1 MTHRIRPRGAKRLF
15 SFVVRSREDIRDDVD
30 EEFAFHLDMRV
41 DDLMRE
47 GLSES
52 EARSQALGEF
62 GSQSRGARA
71 CAREGLTVERQRTL
85 ARLISELR
93 QDATFGARLL
103 RRSPG
108 FSTVAIL
115 TLALAIGGN
124 TAIFSLVNALALKP
138 LPVRA
143 PEEVVRVYTGQSM
156 TSWLTYQDIARRSE
170 VFSDVAAHTGATR
183 TLITNDSTARL
194 SGETTSTNY
203 LTMLGVPATL
213 GRTYLPSDS
222 RADVVVLAERTWRTR
237 FASDPSIV
245 GRRIQL
251 GGRPFEIV
259 GVMPRGFRGARPPA
273 FVSEFWVPIDPAISE
288 RTLQDRGKTQ
298 FQIAARLKRGVT
310 GAQAQAATQIIGQQL
325 AMEHPD
331 LGERL
336 AQTEVF
342 HAEGIAGFRG
352 LTKTLLPLFAFVGL
366 LTIVAGLVLL
376 VGCANIAGLLLG
388 RGASRRREIG
398 VRLALGAGRSRLI
411 RQLLTESLILA
422 LLGGSAGI
430 LLAFWLGG
438 SMNSLVSR
446 LPIPIELDLSLDR
459 RMLIYTL
466 TLSLLTAVLCG
477 LAPARRAT
485 QMSVIP
491 ALKDDEAMPRRQ
503 RMRSWLVVGQVG
515 LSCALLLW
523 SGLFVR
529 SLSNARLI
537 DPGFEPAGI
546 VLAHIQLDGDAT
558 KSDAI
563 APLLAEFQSR
573 IHAIPGVQSQ
583 GMAKIVPLALM
594 GREETRM
601 RLDTDP
607 SDQRGPMVLVNRVSP
622 GWFRTVQIPVLA
634 GRDFTEDDR
643 AGAPD
648 VVIVNET
655 AARQFWNGDFVGKR
669 VDNRE
674 VVGVVRDSKY
684 WTIGETVRPL
694 VYTAYL
700 QRPELEVSVF
710 VRTSDAAGTAKALR
724 AEVARMDPTVVV
736 EVRQMT
742 DAVAVA
748 LVPAQLGAALTSGF
762 GALGTLLA
770 MMGIYGLVAFTVSQR
785 TRELGIRKAVGAT
798 SRDIVRLVISGTA
811 VPVGIGLVSGL
822 GLGTLGAIAL
832 GSFIVGVS
840 PIDPLTI
847 TLTTV
852 LVVGTT
858 LAASTLPALRAA
870 SVDPLRALKSE

>member
-1 MTHRIRPRGAKRLF
+1 LF
-15 SFVVRSREDIRDDVD
+15 SFVARSRQDIHDDVQ

-41 DDLMRE
+41 ADLVNA

-52 EARSQALGEF
+52 EARSQALREF
-62 GSQSRGARA
+62 GNRARGAQA

-85 ARLISELR
+85 ARLVGELR

-108 FSTVAIL
+108 FSTVAIV

-124 TAIFSLVNALALKP
+124 TTIFSLVNALALKP

-143 PEEVVRVYTGQSM
+143 PGEVVRVYTGQSQ
-156 TSWLTYQDIARRSE
+156 TSWPTYQDITTRSE
-170 VFSDVAAHTGATR
+170 VFSDVAAHAGATR
-183 TLITNDSTARL
+183 TLNTDDRTVRL

-213 GRTYLPSDS
+213 GRTYLPSDA

-245 GRRIQL
+245 GRRILL
-251 GGRPFEIV
+251 GGRPFEVV

-273 FVSEFWVPIDPAISE
+273 FLSEFWMPIDPALSE
-288 RTLQDRGKTQ
+288 PTLQDRGKTQ
-298 FQIAARLKRGVT
+298 FQIAARLKPGVT
-310 GAQAQAATQIIGQQL
+310 VAQAQAATQVIGQQL
-325 AMEHPD
+325 ALEHPD
-331 LGERL
+331 LGERFG
-336 AQTEVF
+336 QTEVF

-411 RQLLTESLILA
+411 RQLLTESLLLA

-430 LLAFWLGG
+430 LLAFWIGG
-438 SMNSLVSR
+438 SMNSLVSQ
-446 LPIPIELDLSLDR
+446 LPLPIELDLSLDR

-466 TLSLLTAVLCG
+466 TLSLLTAMLCG

-485 QMSVIP
+485 RMSVIP
-491 ALKDDEAMPRRQ
+491 ALKDDEPMPLRQ

-523 SGLFVR
+523 SGLFIR
-529 SLSNARLI
+529 SLSNAQGI
-537 DPGFEPAGI
+537 DPGFNPAGI
-546 VLAHIQLDGDAT
+546 VLGHLQLDEDAT
-558 KSDAI
+558 TSDAI
-563 APLLAEFQSR
+563 APLLADLQSR
-573 IHAIPGVQSQ
+573 IQAMPGVQSQ

-594 GREETRM
+594 GREEMRM

-607 SDQRGPMVLVNRVSP
+607 LDQRGPMVLVNRVSP
-622 GWFRTVQIPVLA
+622 GWFRTVQIPLLA

-643 AGAPD
+643 VGAPG

-684 WTIGETVRPL
+684 WTIGETARPL

-700 QRPELEVSVF
+700 QRPEREVSVF
-710 VRTSDAAGTAKALR
+710 VRTSDTAGTAKALR
-724 AEVARMDPTVVV
+724 AEIARMDPAIVVD
-736 EVRQMT
+736 VRQMT

-762 GALGTLLA
+762 GVLGTLLA
-770 MMGIYGLVAFTVSQR
+770 MMGIYGLVAFTVAQR

-798 SRDIVRLVISGTA
+798 SGDIVRLVIYGTA
-811 VPVGIGLVSGL
+811 VPVGIGLVSGV
-822 GLGTLGAIAL
+822 GLGTLGAVAL
-832 GSFIVGVS
+832 RSFIVGVS
-840 PIDPLTI
+840 PLDPLAI
-847 TLTTV
+847 AATTV

-858 LAASTLPALRAA
+858 LAASALPALRAA
-870 SVDPLRALKSE
+870 SVDPLKALKTE

>member
-15 SFVVRSREDIRDDVD
+15 SFGARSRQDIHDDVQ

-41 DDLMRE
+41 ADLVQA
-47 GLSES
+47 GLSEPD
-52 EARSQALGEF
+52 ARRQALREF
-62 GSQSRGARA
+62 GNQSHGAQA
-71 CAREGLTVERQRTL
+71 CAREGLSVERQRTL
-85 ARLISELR
+85 ARLVSELR

-143 PEEVVRVYTGQSM
+143 PHEVVRVYTGQSQS
-156 TSWLTYQDIARRSE
+156 SWPTYRDIATRSE
-170 VFSDVAAHTGATR
+170 VFSDVAAHAGAMR
-183 TLITNDSTARL
+183 TLNTDDSTARL

-203 LTMLGVPATL
+203 LTMLGVPASL

-222 RADVVVLAERTWRTR
+222 RADMVVLAERTWRTR
-237 FASDPSIV
+237 FASDSSIL
-245 GRRIQL
+245 GRRILL
-251 GGRPFEIV
+251 GGRPFEVV

-273 FVSEFWVPIDPAISE
+273 FLSEFWIPIDPALSE

-298 FQIAARLKRGVT
+298 FQIAARLKPGMT
-310 GAQAQAATQIIGQQL
+310 LAQAQAATQVIGQQL
-325 AMEHPD
+325 ALEHPD
-331 LGERL
+331 LGERF

-342 HAEGIAGFRG
+342 HAEGIDGFRG
-352 LTKTLLPLFAFVGL
+352 VTKTLLPLFAFVGL

-398 VRLALGAGRSRLI
+398 VRLALGAGRARLI
-411 RQLLTESLILA
+411 RQLLTESLLLA
-422 LLGGSAGI
+422 LLGGSAGL
-430 LLAFWLGG
+430 LLAFWIGG

-446 LPIPIELDLSLDR
+446 LPMPIELDLSLDR
-459 RMLIYTL
+459 RMMIYTL

-485 QMSVIP
+485 RMSVVP
-491 ALKDDEAMPRRQ
+491 ALKDDESMPRRQ

-529 SLSNARLI
+529 SLSNAQGI
-537 DPGFEPAGI
+537 DPGFEPSGVVI
-546 VLAHIQLDGDAT
+546 GQIQLDEDAIPA
-558 KSDAI
+558 SAI
-563 APLLAEFQSR
+563 APLLGNLRSQLQS
-573 IHAIPGVQSQ
+573 IPGVQSQ
-583 GMAKIVPLALM
+583 GMATIVPLALM

-622 GWFRTVQIPVLA
+622 GWFRTVQIPLLA
-634 GRDFTEDDR
+634 GRDFNEDDR
-643 AGAPD
+643 LGAPG

-655 AARQFWNGDFVGKR
+655 AARQFWNGNALGRR
-669 VDNRE
+669 VDGRE

-684 WTIGETVRPL
+684 WTIGESVRPL

-700 QRPELEVSVF
+700 QRPERGVIVF
-710 VRTSDAAGTAKALR
+710 VRTSDTSGTAKALR
-724 AEVARMDPTVVV
+724 TEMARLDPTAFVD
-736 EVRQMT
+736 VRQMT

-748 LVPAQLGAALTSGF
+748 LVPAQVGAALTSGF

-770 MMGIYGLVAFTVSQR
+770 MMGIYGLVAFTVAQR

-798 SRDIVRLVISGTA
+798 SADIVRLVVAGSA

-822 GLGTLGAIAL
+822 GLGTLGAVAL
-832 GSFIVGVS
+832 GSLIVGVS
-840 PIDPLTI
+840 PVDPLAI
-847 TLTTV
+847 AATTV

-858 LAASTLPALRAA
+858 LTASALPALRAA
-870 SVDPLRALKSE
+870 RVDPLKALKAE

>member
-1 MTHRIRPRGAKRLF
+1 MTPGIRPRGTKRLF
-15 SFVVRSREDIRDDVD
+15 GFVTRSRADIRDDVQ

-47 GLSES
+47 GLSQS
-52 EARSQALGEF
+52 EARAQALREF
-62 GSQSRGARA
+62 GDRTRGAQV
-71 CAREGLTVERQRTL
+71 CAREGLNVERQRIV
-85 ARLISELR
+85 ARLGSELW
-93 QDATFGARLL
+93 QDASFGARLL

-108 FSTVAIL
+108 FSLVAIL

-138 LPVRA
+138 MPVRA
-143 PEEVVRVYTGQSM
+143 PAEVVRVYTGQSQ
-156 TSWLTYQDIARRSE
+156 TSWPTYEDIAARST
-170 VFSDVAAHTGATR
+170 VFSDVAAHAGGTR
-183 TLITNDSTARL
+183 TLTTDDNTARL
-194 SGETTSTNY
+194 SGETTSRNY

-213 GRTYLPSDS
+213 GRTYLPSDT
-222 RADVVVLAERTWRTR
+222 RTDVVVLGERTWRTR

-245 GRRIQL
+245 GRRILL
-251 GGRPFEIV
+251 GGRPFEII
-259 GVMPRGFRGARPPA
+259 GVMPSGFRGARPPA
-273 FVSEFWVPIDPAISE
+273 FVSDFWMPIDPALSE

-298 FQIAARLKRGVT
+298 FQLAARLKPGVT
-310 GAQAQAATQIIGQQL
+310 VAQAQAATQVIGQQL
-325 AMEHPD
+325 AREHPD
-331 LGERL
+331 LGERF

-342 HAEGIAGFRG
+342 HAEGINGFRG
-352 LTKTLLPLFAFVGL
+352 LTKTLLPLFAFVGV

-411 RQLLTESLILA
+411 RQLLTESLLLA
-422 LLGGSAGI
+422 ILGGSAGI
-430 LLAFWLGG
+430 LLALWIGG
-438 SMNSLVSR
+438 SMHSLISR
-446 LPIPIELDLSLDR
+446 LPVPIELDLSLDR

-485 QMSVIP
+485 RMSVIP
-491 ALKDDEAMPRRQ
+491 ALKDDEPVPHRQ
-503 RMRSWLVVGQVG
+503 RVRSWLVVGQVG

-529 SLSNARLI
+529 SLSNAHLI

-546 VLAHIQLDGDAT
+546 VLGHLQLDEDAA
-558 KSDAI
+558 KSRAI
-563 APLLAEFQSR
+563 APLLADLQLR
-573 IHAIPGVQSQ
+573 IQAIPGVQSQ
-583 GMAKIVPLALM
+583 GMAKIVPLAFM
-594 GREETRM
+594 GREEMRM

-607 SDQRGPMVLVNRVSP
+607 PDQRGPMVLVNRVSP
-622 GWFRTVQIPVLA
+622 GWFRTVQIPLLA

-643 AGAPD
+643 PGAPG

-655 AARQFWNGDFVGKR
+655 AARQFWNGNALGRR

-700 QRPELEVSVF
+700 QRPEREVDVF
-710 VRTSDAAGTAKALR
+710 VRTSDMVGTAKALR
-724 AEVARMDPTVVV
+724 AEIARLDPTIFVDVKP
-736 EVRQMT
+736 MT

-748 LVPAQLGAALTSGF
+748 LVPAQAGAVLTSGF

-770 MMGIYGLVAFTVSQR
+770 MMGIYGLVAFTVAQR
-785 TRELGIRKAVGAT
+785 TREIGIRKAVGAT
-798 SRDIVRLVISGTA
+798 TRDIVRLVVSGSA
-811 VPVGIGLVSGL
+811 VPVGIGLVAGL
-822 GLGTLGAIAL
+822 GLGILGAAAL

-840 PIDPLTI
+840 PVDPLTI
-847 TLTTV
+847 VVTTL

-870 SVDPLRALKSE
+870 RVDPLRTLKME

>member
-1 MTHRIRPRGAKRLF
+1 LF
-15 SFVVRSREDIRDDVD
+15 SFVARSRQDIHDDVQ

-41 DDLMRE
+41 ADLVNA

-52 EARSQALGEF
+52 EARSQALREF
-62 GSQSRGARA
+62 GNRARGAQA

-85 ARLISELR
+85 ARLVGELR

-108 FSTVAIL
+108 FSTVAIV

-124 TAIFSLVNALALKP
+124 TTIFSLVNALALKP

-143 PEEVVRVYTGQSM
+143 PGEVVRVYTGQSQ
-156 TSWLTYQDIARRSE
+156 TSWPTYQDITTRSE
-170 VFSDVAAHTGATR
+170 VFSDVAAHAGATR
-183 TLITNDSTARL
+183 TLNTDDRTVRL

-213 GRTYLPSDS
+213 GRTYLPSDA

-245 GRRIQL
+245 GRRILL
-251 GGRPFEIV
+251 GGRPFEVV

-273 FVSEFWVPIDPAISE
+273 FLSEFWMPIDPALSE
-288 RTLQDRGKTQ
+288 PTLQDRGKTQ
-298 FQIAARLKRGVT
+298 FQIAARLKLGVT
-310 GAQAQAATQIIGQQL
+310 VAQAQAATQVIGQQL
-325 AMEHPD
+325 ALEHPD
-331 LGERL
+331 LGERFG
-336 AQTEVF
+336 QTEVF

-411 RQLLTESLILA
+411 RQLLTESLLLA

-430 LLAFWLGG
+430 LLAFWIGG
-438 SMNSLVSR
+438 SMNSLVSQ
-446 LPIPIELDLSLDR
+446 LPLPIELDLSLDR

-466 TLSLLTAVLCG
+466 TLSLLTAMLCG

-485 QMSVIP
+485 RMSVIP
-491 ALKDDEAMPRRQ
+491 ALKDDEPMPLRQ

-523 SGLFVR
+523 SGLFIR
-529 SLSNARLI
+529 SLSNAQGI
-537 DPGFEPAGI
+537 DPGFNPAGI
-546 VLAHIQLDGDAT
+546 VLGHLQLDEDAT
-558 KSDAI
+558 TSDAI
-563 APLLAEFQSR
+563 APLLADLQSR
-573 IHAIPGVQSQ
+573 IQAMPGVQSQ

-594 GREETRM
+594 GREEMRM

-607 SDQRGPMVLVNRVSP
+607 LDQRGPMVLVNRVSP
-622 GWFRTVQIPVLA
+622 GWFRTVQIPLLA

-643 AGAPD
+643 VGAPG

-684 WTIGETVRPL
+684 WTIGETARPL

-700 QRPELEVSVF
+700 QRPEREVSVF
-710 VRTSDAAGTAKALR
+710 VRTSDTAGTAKALR
-724 AEVARMDPTVVV
+724 AEIARMDPAIVVD
-736 EVRQMT
+736 VRQMT

-762 GALGTLLA
+762 GVLGTLLA
-770 MMGIYGLVAFTVSQR
+770 MMGIYGLVAFTVAQR

-798 SRDIVRLVISGTA
+798 SGDIVRLVISGTA
-811 VPVGIGLVSGL
+811 VPVGIGLVSGV
-822 GLGTLGAIAL
+822 GLGTLGAVAL
-832 GSFIVGVS
+832 RSFIVGVS
-840 PIDPLTI
+840 PLDPLAI
-847 TLTTV
+847 AATTV

-858 LAASTLPALRAA
+858 LAASALPALRAA
-870 SVDPLRALKSE
+870 SVDPLKALKTE

>member
-1 MTHRIRPRGAKRLF
+1 MF
-15 SFVVRSREDIRDDVD
+15 SFVARSRQDIHDDVQ
-30 EEFAFHLDMRV
+30 EEFAFHLDMRIA
-41 DDLMRE
+41 DLMQA
-47 GLSES
+47 GLAEPD
-52 EARSQALGEF
+52 ARAQALREF
-62 GSQSRGARA
+62 GNQSRGAQA

-85 ARLISELR
+85 ARLVSELR

-124 TAIFSLVNALALKP
+124 TAIFSLVNALAFKP

-143 PEEVVRVYTGQSM
+143 PGEVVRVYTGQSQ
-156 TSWLTYQDIARRSE
+156 TSWLTYQDIATRSQ
-170 VFSDVAAHTGATR
+170 VFTDVAAHAGATR
-183 TLITNDSTARL
+183 TLNADNTTARL
-194 SGETTSTNY
+194 SGETTSANY
-203 LTMLGVPATL
+203 LTMLGVPAIL
-213 GRTYLPSDS
+213 GRTYLPSDA

-237 FASDPSIV
+237 FASDPSIL
-245 GRRIQL
+245 GRRLLL
-251 GGRPFEIV
+251 GGRPFEVV
-259 GVMPRGFRGARPPA
+259 GVMPHGFRGARPPA
-273 FVSEFWVPIDPAISE
+273 FLSEFWIPVDPALSE

-298 FQIAARLKRGVT
+298 FQIAARLNPGVT
-310 GAQAQAATQIIGQQL
+310 VAQAQAATQVIGQQL
-325 AMEHPD
+325 ALEHPD
-331 LGERL
+331 LGERF

-352 LTKTLLPLFAFVGL
+352 VAKTLLPLFAFVGL

-411 RQLLTESLILA
+411 RQLLTESLLLA
-422 LLGGSAGI
+422 LLGGIAGL
-430 LLAFWLGG
+430 LLAFWIGG
-438 SMNSLVSR
+438 SMNSLISR

-459 RMLIYTL
+459 RMLLYTL

-485 QMSVIP
+485 RMSVIP
-491 ALKDDEAMPRRQ
+491 ALKDDETMPRRQ

-529 SLSNARLI
+529 SLSNAQGI

-546 VLAHIQLDGDAT
+546 VIGQLLLDEDAT
-558 KSDAI
+558 PAGAI
-563 APLLAEFQSR
+563 APLLADLQSR
-573 IHAIPGVQSQ
+573 LQAIPGVQSQ

-607 SDQRGPMVLVNRVSP
+607 LDQRGPMVLVNRVSP
-622 GWFRTVQIPVLA
+622 GWFRTVRIPLLA

-643 AGAPD
+643 PGSPG

-655 AARQFWNGDFVGKR
+655 AARQFWNGNALGRR
-669 VDNRE
+669 VDGRE

-684 WTIGETVRPL
+684 WTIGESVRPL

-700 QRPELEVSVF
+700 QRPEREVVVF
-710 VRTSDAAGTAKALR
+710 VRTSDPAGTAKALR
-724 AEVARMDPTVVV
+724 AEMARLDPTGFVDVT
-736 EVRQMT
+736 QMA

-748 LVPAQLGAALTSGF
+748 LVPAQVGAALTSGF
-762 GALGTLLA
+762 GALGALLA
-770 MMGIYGLVAFTVSQR
+770 MMGIYGLVAFTVAQR

-798 SRDIVRLVISGTA
+798 SSDIVRLVMSGSA

-822 GLGTLGAIAL
+822 GLGTLGAMAL
-832 GSFIVGVS
+832 GGFIVGVS
-840 PIDPLTI
+840 PVDLPTMAV
-847 TLTTV
+847 TTV

-858 LAASTLPALRAA
+858 LGASALPALRAA
-870 SVDPLRALKSE
+870 RVDPLRALKTE

>member
-1 MTHRIRPRGAKRLF
+1 LF
-15 SFVVRSREDIRDDVD
+15 SFVARSRQDIHDDVQ

-41 DDLMRE
+41 ADLVNA

-52 EARSQALGEF
+52 EARSQALREF
-62 GSQSRGARA
+62 GNRARGAQA

-85 ARLISELR
+85 ARLVGELR

-108 FSTVAIL
+108 FSTVAIV

-124 TAIFSLVNALALKP
+124 TTIFSLVNALALKP

-143 PEEVVRVYTGQSM
+143 PGEVVRVYTGQSQ
-156 TSWLTYQDIARRSE
+156 TSWPTYQDITTRSE
-170 VFSDVAAHTGATR
+170 VFSDVAAHAGATR
-183 TLITNDSTARL
+183 TLNTDDRTVRL

-213 GRTYLPSDS
+213 GRTYLPSDA

-245 GRRIQL
+245 GRRILL
-251 GGRPFEIV
+251 GGRPFEVV

-273 FVSEFWVPIDPAISE
+273 FLSEFWMPIDPALSE
-288 RTLQDRGKTQ
+288 PTLQDRGKTQ
-298 FQIAARLKRGVT
+298 FQIAARLKPGVT
-310 GAQAQAATQIIGQQL
+310 VAQAQAATQVIGQQL
-325 AMEHPD
+325 ALEHPD
-331 LGERL
+331 LGERFG
-336 AQTEVF
+336 QTEVF

-411 RQLLTESLILA
+411 RQLLTESLLLA

-430 LLAFWLGG
+430 LLAFWIGG
-438 SMNSLVSR
+438 SMNSLVSQ
-446 LPIPIELDLSLDR
+446 LPLPIELDLSLDR

-466 TLSLLTAVLCG
+466 TLSLLTAMLCG

-485 QMSVIP
+485 RMSVIP
-491 ALKDDEAMPRRQ
+491 ALKDDEPMPLRQ

-523 SGLFVR
+523 SGLFIR
-529 SLSNARLI
+529 SLSNAQGI
-537 DPGFEPAGI
+537 DPGFNPAGI
-546 VLAHIQLDGDAT
+546 VLGHLQLDEDAT
-558 KSDAI
+558 TSDAI
-563 APLLAEFQSR
+563 APLLADLQSR
-573 IHAIPGVQSQ
+573 IQAMPGVQSQ

-594 GREETRM
+594 GREEMRM

-607 SDQRGPMVLVNRVSP
+607 LDQRGPMVLVNRVSP
-622 GWFRTVQIPVLA
+622 GWFRTVQIPLLA

-643 AGAPD
+643 VGAPG

-684 WTIGETVRPL
+684 WTIGETARPL

-700 QRPELEVSVF
+700 QRPEREVSVF
-710 VRTSDAAGTAKALR
+710 VRTSDTAGTAKALR
-724 AEVARMDPTVVV
+724 AEIARMDPAIVVD
-736 EVRQMT
+736 VRQMT

-762 GALGTLLA
+762 GVLGTLLA
-770 MMGIYGLVAFTVSQR
+770 MMGIYGLVAFTVAQR

-798 SRDIVRLVISGTA
+798 SGDIVRLVISGTA
-811 VPVGIGLVSGL
+811 VPVGIGLVSGV
-822 GLGTLGAIAL
+822 GLGTLGAVAL
-832 GSFIVGVS
+832 RSFIVGVS
-840 PIDPLTI
+840 PLDPLAI
-847 TLTTV
+847 AATTV

-858 LAASTLPALRAA
+858 LAASALPALRAA
-870 SVDPLRALKSE
+870 SVDPLKALKTE

>member
-1 MTHRIRPRGAKRLF
+1 MTHRIRPRGTKRLF
-15 SFVVRSREDIRDDVD
+15 SFAARSRDDIRDDVQ

-41 DDLMRE
+41 ADLMSD
-47 GLSES
+47 GVSEPD
-52 EARSQALGEF
+52 ARAQALREF
-62 GSQSRGARA
+62 GNQARGAQA

-85 ARLISELR
+85 ARLVSELR

-143 PEEVVRVYTGQSM
+143 PEDVVRVYTGQSQ
-156 TSWLTYQDIARRSE
+156 TSWPTYQDIVKRSE
-170 VFSDVAAHTGATR
+170 VFSDVAVHTGATR
-183 TLITNDSTARL
+183 TLIANDSTARL

-245 GRRIQL
+245 GRRILL

-273 FVSEFWVPIDPAISE
+273 FLSEFWVPIDPALSE

-310 GAQAQAATQIIGQQL
+310 VAQAQAATQVIGQQL
-325 AMEHPD
+325 AMEHPE
-331 LGERL
+331 LGERF

-411 RQLLTESLILA
+411 RQLLTESLLLA

-430 LLAFWLGG
+430 LLAFWIGG
-438 SMNSLVSR
+438 SMNSLVGR
-446 LPIPIELDLSLDR
+446 LPAPIELDLSLDR

-485 QMSVIP
+485 RMSVIP
-491 ALKDDEAMPRRQ
+491 ALKDDEPAPRRQ

-529 SLSNARLI
+529 SLSNAHRI
-537 DPGFEPAGI
+537 DPGFEAASV
-546 VLAHIQLDGDAT
+546 VLAHLQLDEDAT
-558 KSDAI
+558 KSGAI
-563 APLLAEFQSR
+563 APLLAELQSR
-573 IHAIPGVQSQ
+573 IHVIPGVQSQ

-601 RLDTDP
+601 RLDTQP
-607 SDQRGPMVLVNRVSP
+607 RDQKGPMVLVNRVSP
-622 GWFRTVQIPVLA
+622 GWFRTVQIPLLA

-643 AGAPD
+643 PGAPG

-655 AARQFWNGDFVGKR
+655 AARQFWNGDAIGKR
-669 VDNRE
+669 VDDRE

-700 QRPELEVSVF
+700 QRPEWEVIVF
-710 VRTSDAAGTAKALR
+710 VRTSDTAGTANVLR
-724 AEVARMDPTVVV
+724 AEIARLDPTIFVD
-736 EVRQMT
+736 VRQMT

-748 LVPAQLGAALTSGF
+748 LVPAQAGAALTSGF

-770 MMGIYGLVAFTVSQR
+770 MMGIYGLVAFTVAQR
-785 TRELGIRKAVGAT
+785 TRELGIRKAIGAT

-811 VPVGIGLVSGL
+811 VPVGMGLVSGL
-822 GLGTLGAIAL
+822 GLGTLGAVAL
-832 GSFIVGVS
+832 RSFMVGVS
-840 PIDPLTI
+840 PIDPLAI
-847 TLTTV
+847 AVTTV

-870 SVDPLRALKSE
+870 RVDPLRALKTE